1 MNFYLFILIAVAFMA
16 CGVRNNKGVSA
27 VDDNKIILNADSLRQ
42 NTVGFDKDTL
52 PTNKNLAKKI
62 KKIQANVQRINA
74 IANWGSIDKKD
85 LSETSEGGIAAFY
98 TRNGILEKI
107 TVQHF
112 GEMAQTL
119 TEYYLL
125 NGQISFVYEKLYQ
138 YNRPVFFDSTMMIEN
153 EDNQVFDFEKSNISD
168 SRSYFDNGKLLF
180 QKNIKNTISS
190 DSELWGK
197 EEQRIK
203 SNFQNLIDIA
213 VTNK

>member
-1 MNFYLFILIAVAFMA
+1 MNFHLFILVAVAFMA

-27 VDDNKIILNADSLRQ
+27 ADDNKIILNADSLRQ

-85 LSETSEGGIAAFY
+85 LTGTSEGGIAAFY

-112 GEMAQTL
+112 GEMGQTL

-125 NGQISFVYEKLYQ
+125 NGQISFVYEKLYE
-138 YNRPVFFDSTMMIEN
+138 YNRPIFFDSTMMIEN
-153 EDNQVFDFEKSNISD
+153 EDNEVFDFEKSNISD
-168 SRSYFDNGKLLF
+168 SRNYFEAGKLLY
-180 QKNIKNTISS
+180 QINSKANPAALGQ
-190 DSELWGK
+190 DYLLK

-203 SNFQNLIDIA
+203 FNFQNLIDIA
-213 VTNK
+213 TGK